1 MGIVNVTPD
10 SFSDG
15 GRFLD
20 HARALAHARALLADG
35 ADVVDVGGE
44 STRPG
49 AAPVGEQEELDRVL
63 PLVEALARDGAVVS
77 IDTMKPAVMRAAVAA
92 GAAMINDVRA
102 LGEPGA
108 MEAAAATNAA
118 VCLMHMQGAPRTMQ
132 AQPRYD
138 DVVAEVR
145 AFLVARAQACEA
157 GGHRTRA
164 HRARPG
170 LRLRQDAWC
179 TIFTLLRDLGTL
191 VATGYPVLAGWSRKS
206 SLGAVTGRPVRRA
219 ARGSLAA
226 ALAGGRARGEARARP
241 RRARDGRRARGL
253 AGRARAGPPP
263 RVGVARAEPRT
274 AVQSGLGTRRASGA
288 CVEHETLLRHRRRP
302 RTRRRGADHARAG
315 AEARLRGGPR
325 AGAGRGRAHRRA
337 RRAC

>member
-1 MGIVNVTPD
+1 MTLPVSPDYGPRLVCGPHVLDLARPRVMGIVNVTPD

-20 HARALAHARALLADG
+20 HPRALAHARALLADG

-108 MEAAAATNAA
+108 MEVAAATNAA
-118 VCLMHMQGAPRTMQ
+118 VCLMHMQGAPGTMQ

-138 DVVAEVR
+138 DVAAEVR
-145 AFLVARAQACEA
+145 AFLLARARSCEQA
-157 GGHRTRA
+157 GI
-164 HRARPG
+164 ARDRIVLDPG
-170 LRLRQDAWC
+170 FGFGKSVVHN
-179 TIFTLLRDLGTL
+179 FTLLRDLGTL
-191 VATGYPVLAGWSRKS
+191 VGAGYPVLAGWSRKS
-206 SLGAVTGRPVRRA
+206 SLGAVTGRAVGERIA
-219 ARGSLAA
+219 GSLAA
-226 ALAGGRARGEARARP
+226 ALACVARGAKLVRVHDVRETVDALAVWQAALDP
-241 RRARDGRRARGL
+241 DGL
-253 AGRARAGPPP
+253 
-263 RVGVARAEPRT
+263 
-274 AVQSGLGTRRASGA
+274 RASG
-288 CVEHETLLRHRRRP
+288 
-302 RTRRRGADHARAG
+302 
-315 AEARLRGGPR
+315 
-325 AGAGRGRAHRRA
+325 
-337 RRAC
+337 